1 MRRVYITNSV
11 FISGG
16 ALVAL
21 VAISSCANHV
31 NYWAAF
37 LIGCLAGKK
46 WYIFSRI
53 RMFQNQNVLIHK
65 CSTVHRSLASFLV
78 YKKCPSYNGKKLL
91 FFTIFDV
98 ISFKP
103 KHSLMFATKVL
114 RKLIILGWDSFFW
127 KCLKVSMSS
136 RICDTGSAMADG

>member
-1 MRRVYITNSV
+1 MAQLMISNSV

-46 WYIFSRI
+46 LYIFSRI
-53 RMFQNQNVLIHK
+53 RMFQNVLIHK
-65 CSTVHRSLASFLV
+65 CSTAHRSLASFLV
-78 YKKCPSYNGKKLL
+78 YKKCPS
-91 FFTIFDV
+91 
-98 ISFKP
+98 
-103 KHSLMFATKVL
+103 
-114 RKLIILGWDSFFW
+114 
-127 KCLKVSMSS
+127 
-136 RICDTGSAMADG
+136 

>member
-1 MRRVYITNSV
+1 MAQLMILLMSRVYISNSV

-46 WYIFSRI
+46 LYIFSRI
-53 RMFQNQNVLIHK
+53 RMFQNVLIHTVFLILLHTPVK
-65 CSTVHRSLASFLV
+65 LCSNMALGEGGVSL
-78 YKKCPSYNGKKLL
+78 P
-91 FFTIFDV
+91 
-98 ISFKP
+98 
-103 KHSLMFATKVL
+103 
-114 RKLIILGWDSFFW
+114 
-127 KCLKVSMSS
+127 
-136 RICDTGSAMADG
+136 